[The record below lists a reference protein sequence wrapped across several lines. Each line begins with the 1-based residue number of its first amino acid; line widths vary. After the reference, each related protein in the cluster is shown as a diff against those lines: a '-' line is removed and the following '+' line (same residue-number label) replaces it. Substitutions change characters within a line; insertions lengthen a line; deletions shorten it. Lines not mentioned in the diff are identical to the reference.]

1 MTENCALIG
10 HTGFVGSTLMRQ
22 RTFAAHFNSATIAQ
36 IRGQRFDT
44 VICAGAPA
52 QKWIANKDPQ
62 ADRNNLET
70 LMGHLSEVSCS
81 TFVLI
86 STVDVFADSR
96 AKTEASDA
104 TDGEVEAYGR
114 NRYQLE
120 VFAKNRFA
128 RSLVIRLPGL
138 VGPGLRKNVI
148 YDFAHNNR
156 LEFIDARGVF
166 QFYPMVNLSSD
177 IQTALERGL
186 DLVHLTAEPIAVGDV
201 AREGFGM
208 TFTNVT
214 ANAPAV
220 YDFQTNHA
228 EVFGGRGRYT
238 YSRRESLLAIRAYA
252 QHMRAQHQSP

>member
-1 MTENCALIG
+1 MIGNSALIG

-22 RTFAAHFNSATIAQ
+22 RTFAAHFNSSTIAQ

-62 ADRNNLET
+62 ADRNNLEA
-70 LMGHLSEVSCS
+70 LMGHLSEMTCS

-86 STVDVFADSR
+86 STVDVFANSR
-96 AKTEASDA
+96 GKTEASDV
-104 TDGEVEAYGR
+104 TEGNSEPYGLH
-114 NRYQLE
+114 RYQLE
-120 VFAKNRFA
+120 MFAKKRFA
-128 RSLVIRLPGL
+128 RCLVIRLPGL

-186 DLVHLTAEPIAVGDV
+186 DLVHLTAEPISVGDV

-208 TFTNVT
+208 AFTNVT
-214 ANAPAV
+214 ANTPAE
-220 YDFQTNHA
+220 YDFQTTHA
-228 EVFGGRGRYT
+228 EAFGGRGRYT
-238 YSRRESLLAIRAYA
+238 YNRRESLLAIRAYA
-252 QHMRAQHQSP
+252 QHMREPRQSP